1 MGVGEGDDRNE
12 VEKEM
17 KLEFSE
23 IFREMSNYLVG
34 ALHALNQVIVAI
46 GAILSFVLY
55 PNAIYQVYALAV
67 AVVVVLDLVTK
78 YYAISVKNG
87 GLANSIKTRKIS
99 SNSMWMGTRKKIVSY
114 FVIMLL
120 VGLSYHFETF
130 LFPAEYIGSMAYLIM
145 FLRESQSILENLID
159 AGYEDLDWLRLL
171 LKNKSEDVLDKI
183 NVDEKEK
190 KENNKQKKEQE
201 KNEYNF

>member
-1 MGVGEGDDRNE
+1 
-12 VEKEM
+12 M

-34 ALHALNQVIVAI
+34 ALHALNQVIVVI

-67 AVVVVLDLVTK
+67 AVVVAVDLITK

-87 GLANSIKTRKIS
+87 GLTNSLKTKKIT
-99 SNSMWMGTRKKIVSY
+99 SNNMWIGTRKKIVSY

-120 VGLSYHFETF
+120 VGLSYHFEML
-130 LFPAEYIGSMAYLIM
+130 LFPAEYIGSMAYLVM
-145 FLRESQSILENLID
+145 FLRECQSILENLID
-159 AGYEDLDWLRLL
+159 AGYEDLDWLRLI
-171 LKNKSEDVLDKI
+171 LKNKSDDVLEKI
-183 NVDEKEK
+183 SADENKEK
-190 KENNKQKKEQE
+190 KEEQV
-201 KNEYNF
+201 KDKYDF